1 MITLKKK
8 FVDIDSFVINKKV
21 ILRVDLNLPSY
32 EGEIV
37 DFTRLEKI
45 SPTIKYLLKRQAKII
60 LISHMGRPNQDN
72 KKSFSLKLL
81 STKISAYINSEI
93 VFIEDNIMNIKREKL
108 RKHLIIVM

>member
-8 FVDIDSFVINKKV
+8 FEDIDSFVINKKV

-45 SPTIKYLLKRQAKII
+45 TPTIKYLLKRQAKII
-60 LISHMGRPNQDN
+60 LISHMGRPNQND
-72 KKSFSLKLL
+72 KESLSLAIVDTAA
-81 STKISAYINSEI
+81 STSSSHAPPSS
-93 VFIEDNIMNIKREKL
+93 
-108 RKHLIIVM
+108 

>member
-8 FVDIDSFVINKKV
+8 FEDIDSFVINKKV

-45 SPTIKYLLKRQAKII
+45 SPTIKYLLKRGIAVQYHYIPIYKFTS
-60 LISHMGRPNQDN
+60 IS
-72 KKSFSLKLL
+72 LV
-81 STKISAYINSEI
+81 Y
-93 VFIEDNIMNIKREKL
+93 
-108 RKHLIIVM
+108 